1 MGFLGLASGERKE
14 VHEEPVEVSCRS
26 EEIMRARSDQD
37 VAIWPCPATPP
48 GDDDRADI
56 TAPTLHYTIT
66 GICSHNEHLG
76 EAAVVRL
83 GPSSSAIRGLEG
95 KHRAGR

>member
-1 MGFLGLASGERKE
+1 
-14 VHEEPVEVSCRS
+14 
-26 EEIMRARSDQD
+26 MRARSDQD
-37 VAIWPCPATPP
+37 VAICPRPTTPP
-48 GDDDRADI
+48 GDDDRADL
-56 TAPTLHYTIT
+56 TSPAPTLHHTIT

-95 KHRAGR
+95 KHQAGR